1 MPKIFKR
8 VKAISI
14 HPPRAGRDHVK
25 FSPPHFS
32 CNFNPPAPCGAG
44 PGRRASRR
52 SPTYFNPPAP
62 CGAGLAK
69 DAGYSG
75 SGDFNPP
82 APCGAGPLCRTPRF
96 SQRNISIHPPHA
108 GRDDFLLGHHIPC
121 LDFNP
126 PAPCGAGPAC
136 VRQIA
141 AEYPFQ
147 STRPMRG
154 GTSLAGAALFA
165 GSNFNPPAPC
175 GAGPGLR
182 PSLHKPTR
190 FQSTRLMRGGTAI
203 MHKIYP
209 MHSCTIHNTA
219 CSQTTICIPTSVF
232 LLTIRSP
239 SACSPVFRCE
249 PMGSLLRASTSHGQ
263 IIRTSSGL

>member
-121 LDFNP
+121 LDFIP
-126 PAPCGAGPAC
+126 PAPCGAG
-136 VRQIA
+136 
-141 AEYPFQ
+141 
-147 STRPMRG
+147 RG
-154 GTSLAGAALFA
+154 GRRGRPRSSAISIHPPHAGRDLGHLVRAPNHRLISIHPPHA
-165 GSNFNPPAPC
+165 GRDLQPP
-175 GAGPGLR
+175 
-182 PSLHKPTR
+182 
-190 FQSTRLMRGGTAI
+190 
-203 MHKIYP
+203 
-209 MHSCTIHNTA
+209 
-219 CSQTTICIPTSVF
+219 
-232 LLTIRSP
+232 
-239 SACSPVFRCE
+239 
-249 PMGSLLRASTSHGQ
+249 
-263 IIRTSSGL
+263 